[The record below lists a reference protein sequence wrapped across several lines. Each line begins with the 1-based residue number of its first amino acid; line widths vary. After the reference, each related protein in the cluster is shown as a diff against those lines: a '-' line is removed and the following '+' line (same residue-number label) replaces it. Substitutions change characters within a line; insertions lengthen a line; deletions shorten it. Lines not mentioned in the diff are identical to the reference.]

1 MEFTFLHKPK
11 PKKFEYK
18 PRFYKPDAEPDESGR
33 VPDETE
39 QFARRL
45 HREWGAKRTR
55 QEKKGFSKLTL
66 FWFVLI
72 IGLLVYVLF
81 IR

>member
-18 PRFYKPDAEPDESGR
+18 PRFYKPEAEPDKDGR

-45 HREWGAKRTR
+45 HREWSSKRTR

-66 FWFVLI
+66 FWLVLI
-72 IGLLVYVLF
+72 LGLLVYF
-81 IR
+81 IVR

>member
-1 MEFTFLHKPK
+1 MDFTFLHHPK

-45 HREWGAKRTR
+45 HREWDAKRMSR
-55 QEKKGFSKLTL
+55 EKKGFSKLTIV
-66 FWFVLI
+66 WILI
-72 IGLLVYVLF
+72 ILGLLLYF
-81 IR
+81 ILR

>member
-1 MEFTFLHKPK
+1 MDFTFLHHPK

-18 PRFYKPDAEPDESGR
+18 PRFYKQDAEPDESGR

-45 HREWGAKRTR
+45 HREWESKRMSR
-55 QEKKGFSKLTL
+55 EKKGFSKLTIV
-66 FWFVLI
+66 WILI
-72 IGLLVYVLF
+72 ILGLLLYF
-81 IR
+81 ILR

>member
-18 PRFYKPDAEPDESGR
+18 PRYYNPDAEPDENGR
-33 VPDETE
+33 KPDETE

-55 QEKKGFSKLTL
+55 QEKKGFSKLTIV
-66 FWFVLI
+66 WILI
-72 IGLLVYVLF
+72 ILGLLVYF
-81 IR
+81 ILR